1 VDSIGGIVHLP
12 RRKPTFRHSFSE
24 IVTMNMVRTAVT
36 AFAIATA
43 AIAGA
48 QAADTSATPP
58 VGAEP
63 QNTSAT
69 YGDWILRCSRSGD
82 ADKAVRVCEVALPF
96 QIQVRGQEAPFGQL
110 AFGRVNPKDPL
121 HITFI
126 MSPNVAF
133 PSDVKLMTDDKD
145 AQPITL
151 PWSTCIP
158 SVCRADG
165 EFKDDQLKRWKA
177 LTANGQLVFKQS
189 NGQPTPVPV
198 SVRGLPQALEALA
211 KS

>member
-1 VDSIGGIVHLP
+1 
-12 RRKPTFRHSFSE
+12 
-24 IVTMNMVRTAVT
+24 MNMVRIAAS
-36 AFAIATA
+36 AFALSA
-43 AIAGA
+43 ASIVGA
-48 QAADTSATPP
+48 HAADTAAPA

-69 YGDWILRCSRSGD
+69 YGDWTLRCSRNGEG
-82 ADKAVRVCEVALPF
+82 DKAARVCEVALSF

-110 AFGRVNPKDPL
+110 AFGRVNAKDPL

-133 PSDVKLMTDDKD
+133 PSDVRLLTDEKD
-145 AQPITL
+145 AQPIVL
-151 PWSTCIP
+151 GWSICVP
-158 SVCRADG
+158 SFCRADG

-177 LTANGQLVFKQS
+177 LTASGQLVFKQS
-189 NGQPTPVPV
+189 GGQATPITV
-198 SVRGLPQALEALA
+198 SVRGLAQALEALA